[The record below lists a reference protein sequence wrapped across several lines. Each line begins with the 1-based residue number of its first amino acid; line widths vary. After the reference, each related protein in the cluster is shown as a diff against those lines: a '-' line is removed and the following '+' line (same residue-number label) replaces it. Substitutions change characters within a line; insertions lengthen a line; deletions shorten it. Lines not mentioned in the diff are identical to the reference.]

1 MVNNSPENQHD
12 FCRLKTVLGE
22 NSYSNIVK
30 DHNGNKNNIVVFI
43 DRIANFDRNTKVKK
57 QQYSKWTSKTLECPR
72 NNIRRTFALYGYNSN
87 YDTAI
92 VHVSIND
99 IINNDTSTK
108 VENLLLNLEK
118 IVIIEKN
125 MELKMYVYLA
135 WFA

>member
-1 MVNNSPENQHD
+1 MNNSPENQHD

-125 MELKMYVYLA
+125 MELKMHVYLA